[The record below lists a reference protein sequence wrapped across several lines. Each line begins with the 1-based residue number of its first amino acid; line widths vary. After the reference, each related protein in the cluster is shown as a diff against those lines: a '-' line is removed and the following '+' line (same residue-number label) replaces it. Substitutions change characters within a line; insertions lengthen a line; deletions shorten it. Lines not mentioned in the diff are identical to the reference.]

1 MNATYVY
8 SVLTYHHNHASN
20 EVVNV
25 GVLALFPLGGEVYL
39 LRPERA
45 ALKRRLQHLYAD
57 AACDTVWAY
66 LTSFDHQAKRI
77 SGKIGGYLGQ
87 YSSLISEQFLT
98 ENGSSLRF
106 AEPEI
111 SPIWKGTEES
121 LALLQDRF
129 LSGYGAVPSERGV
142 VYSEAYITRKVK
154 DLISSAFSKKKGKTL
169 ELYLSEERREVKAGA
184 ARIVAPQQWKNG
196 TLNLIHPLALD
207 VKTSD
212 TINER
217 CLSLAKSAELLS
229 DKAEA
234 ENISFHFVLSKPQKE
249 GLHDAY
255 EESVAVLE
263 QVNRKIVKVIR
274 PEGWEG
280 YAKDVAAKAVVLN
293 KI

>member
-25 GVLALFPLGGEVYL
+25 GVLALFPLGGEVYFL
-39 LRPERA
+39 LPERA
-45 ALKRRLQHLYAD
+45 ALKRRLQHLYPD
-57 AACDTVWAY
+57 AAHDTVWAY
-66 LTSFDHQAKRI
+66 LQSFKHQAERI
-77 SGKIGGYLGQ
+77 SGKLYSYLDN
-87 YSSLISEQFLT
+87 YSNLISEQFLT

-106 AEPEI
+106 SELEA
-111 SPIWKGTEES
+111 SPIWKGTDES
-121 LALLQDRF
+121 LALLQHRF

-154 DLISSAFSKKKGKTL
+154 DLISSAFSRKKS
-169 ELYLSEERREVKAGA
+169 ENIQLYLREEKQEVKVKG
-184 ARIVAPQQWKNG
+184 ARISAPQQWKNG
-196 TLNLIHPLALD
+196 TWNLIHPLSLD

-212 TINER
+212 TINEK
-217 CLSLAKSAELLS
+217 CLFLAKSAELLS
-229 DKAEA
+229 EKAIA
-234 ENISFHFVLSKPQKE
+234 EKLCFHFVLSKPQKE

-274 PEGWEG
+274 QEGWEG

-293 KI
+293 KS